1 MRFSPRTLIG
11 LAAVLTTLVA
21 LAAVLLALSTPRLGV
36 ALLPGNDGKTLQ
48 VASVEADSPNRGHL
62 EPGQVIT
69 AFIHAGSRLAA
80 TPLLLVEEPDGLPT
94 FADYNAFMAAQS
106 QLAAALA
113 AGRLEA
119 ELDDGRRIVLAT
131 RGVTPG
137 DLPFLFW
144 FQVFVGVSGVLTGA
158 LVWAL
163 GPRQSTATRLYLLT
177 GLGYLVFAP
186 AAGVYS
192 TRELALDGDV
202 LRALSVVNHFGAL
215 FFTASLTSL
224 LWMYPRRLGRAWA
237 PLLTY
242 GLASAVWLLDA
253 SQASGD
259 PAVFHLGVLLV
270 FSGSFVFAG
279 MQWWQTRQRPDD
291 RAALRWFLLSIYL
304 ATGLFAAM
312 VIIPSALKLP
322 LPAPQGVMFGAF
334 LIMYWGLALG
344 VVRYRLFQIE
354 AWWYAVWAWFLG
366 GVAVVLVDILLL
378 SLLAVPDGLAL
389 SLSVAIVGWLYF
401 PVRQRLWAWLG
412 GGRRERGLEQ
422 WLPEV
427 LPLLIQPDSGNSSEA
442 GLRDRWPAVLAAVYR
457 PLRVVP
463 VASQAAPAVADNGLG
478 LLVPD
483 LRRPGAWLCLQHAG
497 NGERL
502 FTPRDLATLDAVQ
515 RLFALALDM
524 FRARDT
530 GARLERERI
539 ARDIHD
545 DLGARLLTLLHR
557 SDESLQP
564 LVREAIGETRSLL
577 GTLSQAGPRLDEAI
591 ANWRV
596 EIGER
601 ADALGVTL
609 AWDNHC
615 ADASAVL
622 LSARQYANLTRILR
636 EAVSNALR
644 HSGAGRLEV
653 VFRREGGDLL
663 LRVGDDGCGLP
674 ALATSGGRGL
684 AIMRSRAIELEGQ
697 VEWRAEGG
705 CVVEMRL
712 PLPVPGA
719 EWAGA

>member
-36 ALLPGNDGKTLQ
+36 ALLPGIDGKTLQ

-69 AFIHAGSRLAA
+69 AFNHAGSRLAA

-106 QLAAALA
+106 QLAAALV

-131 RGVTPG
+131 RGATPG

-144 FQVFVGVSGVLTGA
+144 FQVFVGVSGVLTGT

-177 GLGYLVFAP
+177 GLGYLIFAP

-202 LRALSVVNHFGAL
+202 LRALSVANHFGAL

-242 GLASAVWLLDA
+242 GLALSVWLLDA

-259 PAVFHLGVLLV
+259 PAIFHLGVLLV

-279 MQWWQTRQRPDD
+279 LQWWQTRQQPDD

-389 SLSVAIVGWLYF
+389 SLSVAVVGWLYF

-427 LPLLIQPDSGNSSEA
+427 LPLLIQPDSGDSSEA

-457 PLRVVP
+457 PLQVVP
-463 VASQAAPAVADNGLG
+463 AAGQEAPAVADNGLG

-609 AWDNHC
+609 AWDNRC
-615 ADASAVL
+615 ADAGAVL

-653 VFRREGGDLL
+653 EFRREGGDLV
-663 LRVGDDGCGLP
+663 LRVGDNGCGLP
-674 ALATSGGRGL
+674 ALTTSAGRGL

-705 CVVEMRL
+705 CVVEIRL
-712 PLPVPGA
+712 PLASPGG
-719 EWAGA
+719 EWGGA